1 MLLTLRTIMS
11 VIPKSNLKR
20 IRDIPLADKNG
31 INSDVNGDQDSDSD
45 RESDFLTT
53 ESDDI
58 SNSEHISEESDLSN
72 THFEHGSTYSNS
84 EQRCTAA
91 ANVMKNKAGP
101 FIKIQTIR
109 DVLKIFFTN
118 EILDQIVLHTN
129 LYAKR
134 YFDKKIRPQQDSN
147 NIRLDSHC
155 WKPVD
160 RIELES
166 FIELLIQSGVHR
178 SN

>member
-1 MLLTLRTIMS
+1 MS

-20 IRDIPLADKNG
+20 IRDIPLADENG
-31 INSDVNGDQDSDSD
+31 INNDVSGDQGSDSD
-45 RESDFLTT
+45 RESGFLPT

-72 THFEHGSTYSNS
+72 THFEHGDVVTISQPETLKK
-84 EQRCTAA
+84 
-91 ANVMKNKAGP
+91 M
-101 FIKIQTIR
+101 TIR